1 MSGQPRRALFKGTRD
16 GPTRVDGAVVS
27 AWSTDS
33 FLLYLVMCWGLPGIY
48 SPGKRLGSRSSKW
61 PPPFSSAELLEGPA
75 CLGHF
80 LRERLPCVP
89 RRDTGRL

>member
-61 PPPFSSAELLEGPA
+61 PPPSLLLSCWRAQPA
-75 CLGHF
+75 LA
-80 LRERLPCVP
+80 
-89 RRDTGRL
+89 TS